1 MLNNYE
7 FQRYITTIA
16 HNNGLKV
23 VWTDET
29 EPRASHDS
37 IFIPRGTM
45 SDTEDMWKQRLF
57 FAVHEAGGHQRFTD
71 FGFMQGKY
79 LNAKNSLLGFIH
91 NACEDVRVDY
101 LNAAEFDGDRQLTD
115 EVMGK
120 HFDEIV
126 AAVASKSRSADPNAQ
141 AYIENATPIMEFMV
155 HADAD
160 MFRSYDA
167 TRGKFAAF
175 LRTPEAQQ
183 RFDKL
188 CNTNKYMDEMHHART
203 IRDPRRGTKATWDL
217 AVRIFEELFDG
228 DAEKEQERAKQQ
240 AQGGKGKEKQEGNG
254 EGKDKGDGKP
264 SDKGQGQDKGQ
275 GKEKSEDG
283 KGNGKSESK
292 DKGEASGEGKET
304 GDGDASD
311 RADTEYKHVEVDW
324 SEGMHDGEG
333 RNNSRTDQTI
343 NANWG
348 KRYRSGQYTPAIFNE
363 HKVIDCSKPG
373 YGGQFPYGSRDR
385 DISSA
390 LEKTNPGFANQVRQK
405 LQVRDRSR
413 YEYAKKRGVMHRPS
427 LHRVL
432 IKDAPGYNERV
443 FKNKV
448 VSDTLNIAI
457 TVLVDSSGS
466 MSGRKYEHACASAVL
481 LNESLGNTLHIP
493 LEIVGF
499 TEWSTQ
505 PANIVHRTHDSKL
518 LSRDKLVESLERAGG
533 CLATNPDGENISWA
547 YERLVRRK
555 EKRKLMIV
563 ISDGQPA
570 DCGRRGDPAVYLKHV
585 VSTIEREKRVEI
597 YAVGV
602 QDESVKH
609 FYKEY
614 SIINSSAELESTL
627 LQLIDRKVV

>member
-16 HNNGLKV
+16 RNSGLKV
-23 VWTDET
+23 VWTEEN
-29 EPRASHDS
+29 EPRANHDS
-37 IFIPRGTM
+37 IFIPRGTIN
-45 SDTEDMWKQRLF
+45 DTDDVWKQRLF

-71 FGFMQGKY
+71 FNLIATKGV
-79 LNAKNSLLGFIH
+79 NPKNSLLGLIH

-101 LNAAEFDGDRQLTD
+101 LNAVEFDGDRQLTD
-115 EVMGK
+115 EVMGR
-120 HFDEIV
+120 HFEDITEAI
-126 AAVASKSRSADPNAQ
+126 AKKSKSVDVKAQ
-141 AYIENATPIMEFMV
+141 TYIENATPIMEFMV

-167 TRGKFAAF
+167 QRGKFASF
-175 LRTPEAQQ
+175 LRTPEAKE

-188 CNTNKYMDEMHHART
+188 CNTNKYMDEMHRARS
-203 IRDPRRGTKATWDL
+203 IVDAKRGTKATWDL

-228 DAEKEQERAKQQ
+228 DAEKEQERCKEEAEN
-240 AQGGKGKEKQEGNG
+240 GKGKPD
-254 EGKDKGDGKP
+254 GKDKGDGKP
-264 SDKGQGQDKGQ
+264 SDKKEGEGEGQDKGEPKD
-275 GKEKSEDG
+275 GEGDG
-283 KGNGKSESK
+283 KSKGKGE
-292 DKGEASGEGKET
+292 GEASGKGEEA

-311 RADTEYKHVEVDW
+311 STDSEYKHVEVDY
-324 SEGMHDGEG
+324 SDAIQDGGG
-333 RNNSRTDQTI
+333 RNTSRTDQTLKTD
-343 NANWG
+343 WE
-348 KRYRSGQYTPAIFNE
+348 KRCDAPYTPATFNE
-363 HKVIDCSKPG
+363 HKVINCAKPG
-373 YGGQFPYGSRDR
+373 WENGFPSRERR
-385 DISSA
+385 DLAAAIGR
-390 LEKTNPGFANQVRQK
+390 TNPSFANQVRQK

-413 YEYAKKRGVMHRPS
+413 YEYAKKKGTMHRPS

-448 VSDTLNIAI
+448 VSDTLNTAI

-466 MSGRKYEHACASAVL
+466 MSGRKYEHAAASAVL

-499 TEWSTQ
+499 TEWGHS
-505 PANIVHRTHDSKL
+505 PVNIVHRAHDTKQLSKDRL
-518 LSRDKLVESLERAGG
+518 QHSLEIAG
-533 CLATNPDGENISWA
+533 CNLANNPDGENVSWA
-547 YERLVRRK
+547 YERLIRRK

-570 DCGRRGDPAVYLKHV
+570 DCWARGDPASYLKHV
-585 VSTIEREKRVEI
+585 VSTIEREKRIEI

-602 QDESVKH
+602 MTEAVKH
-609 FYKEY
+609 FYKEF
-614 SIINSSAELESTL
+614 SIINSSEQLESTL

>member
-29 EPRASHDS
+29 EPRANHDS

-45 SDTEDMWKQRLF
+45 KDTEDVWKQRLF

-71 FGFMQGKY
+71 FTFVQSKG
-79 LNAKNSLLGFIH
+79 LSAKTSLLGLIH
-91 NACEDVRVDY
+91 NACEDVRIDY
-101 LNAAEFDGDRQLTD
+101 LNSVEFDGDRQLTD
-115 EVMGK
+115 EVMGR
-120 HFDEIV
+120 HFDDI
-126 AAVASKSRSADPNAQ
+126 ANALDNKSKLPDPKAQ
-141 AYIENATPIMEFMV
+141 AYIENATPIMEFML
-155 HADAD
+155 HSDAD

-167 TRGKFAAF
+167 TRGRFAKF

-188 CNTNKYMDEMHHART
+188 CNTNTYLDEMQSIRT
-203 IRDPRRGTKATWDL
+203 IRDPKRGTKATWDL

-240 AQGGKGKEKQEGNG
+240 GKGDDGKEKQDGDGEPGNSNG
-254 EGKDKGDGKP
+254 ERQPSNKGQPSKAKPKDGEGDGKDKG
-264 SDKGQGQDKGQ
+264 
-275 GKEKSEDG
+275 E
-283 KGNGKSESK
+283 
-292 DKGEASGEGKET
+292 GEGKAGGKGEEE
-304 GDGDASD
+304 GHADDQS
-311 RADTEYKHVEVDW
+311 DTEYKHVEVDW

-333 RNNSRTDQTI
+333 RNTSRTDQTI
-343 NANWG
+343 NTDWVN
-348 KRYRSGQYTPAIFNE
+348 RYRSGHYAPATFNE
-363 HKVIDCSKPG
+363 HKVVDCSKPG
-373 YGGQFPYGSRDR
+373 YEAQFPYGGRDR
-385 DISSA
+385 DIGHA
-390 LEKTNPGFANQVRQK
+390 LEKMNPGFANQVRQK

-505 PANIVHRTHDSKL
+505 PVNIVHRTHDSKL
-518 LSRDKLVESLERAGG
+518 LSRDTLVKSLELAGG
-533 CLATNPDGENISWA
+533 CLASNPDGENVNWA
-547 YERLVRRK
+547 YERLLRRK

-570 DCGRRGDPAVYLKHV
+570 DCGQRGDPAVYLKHV

-602 QDESVKH
+602 QDEAVKH
-609 FYKEY
+609 FYKDY
-614 SIINSSAELESTL
+614 SIIQSSDQLEPTL